1 MVSQATEIKD
11 LIETNWDSQDN
22 LNDRLSKVPLDNM
35 KEIVRFFDRNQVEGN
50 EWPKAVVVRK
60 INDDEK
66 EDRTVHPN
74 FIELTDKYE
83 ITVYYRV
90 IDVQEQSYSEALD
103 DVESMGTEVQRI
115 LDLEFDPSTMTGPWF
130 TANYFWNAADH
141 LDSNQ
146 PELRRTVKMTL
157 YQIVGIGDKVYSGF
171 DGTLIFDTSDSSG
184 DNLPVSDFTY
194 QAVTNVAIE
203 EGWQQISYLTKD
215 QTSGSAGVP
224 FLGRGAFA
232 GTFVALT
239 YANQD
244 DLEGTTLDKIPQM
257 YLPQTNT
264 SLSLAGEQ
272 GDVVFAYNT
281 TNPAGSVITTKSF
294 LKISNIQMVSGD
306 KELVQYKITGNL
318 TKPSVVS
325 FS

>member
-1 MVSQATEIKD
+1 MVSQATEIRD

-90 IDVQEQSYSEALD
+90 VDVQEQSYSEALD

-115 LDLEFDPSTMTGPWF
+115 LDLEFNPSTMTGPLF
-130 TANYFWNAADH
+130 TANYFWFASDH

-146 PELRRTVKMTL
+146 PELRRTMKLTL

-171 DGTLIFDTSDSSG
+171 DGTLIFDDSDSSG
-184 DNLPVSDFTY
+184 DNLPGADFTY
-194 QAVTNVAIE
+194 QVPIPDGKNFEMYLLPEPNISGGHERLRSLALVQVNDDIEFDPPNMYFRVRSAQTNNLKPGIYGVQIWKVD
-203 EGWQQISYLTKD
+203 EGDYSRVY
-215 QTSGSAGVP
+215 SGS
-224 FLGRGAFA
+224 
-232 GTFVALT
+232 
-239 YANQD
+239 
-244 DLEGTTLDKIPQM
+244 
-257 YLPQTNT
+257 
-264 SLSLAGEQ
+264 
-272 GDVVFAYNT
+272 
-281 TNPAGSVITTKSF
+281 
-294 LKISNIQMVSGD
+294 LKLN
-306 KELVQYKITGNL
+306 
-318 TKPSVVS
+318 
-325 FS
+325 